1 MIQYDNRQGFKL
13 LFALRGSITRSVAPQ
28 VALCTLLA
36 CLVVG
41 LSTKYIKITVS
52 PTPWVI
58 VGGALGLLLV
68 FRTNTAYDRY
78 WEGRKLFGGL
88 TSATR
93 SLATTFLSSFHDNG
107 NNHLEMKIKF
117 IHLLIAFPKLAKQ
130 ALRDERNIPE
140 LDELLYYLTEKEK
153 EELILSEN
161 PSLTLM
167 LILKGVLY
175 DCVQHGYITDFQV
188 VSMEEKLDS
197 MLISLGGC
205 ERIRKTPIPFAY
217 VVHLKGLLG
226 VFCTTLPLGLIE
238 GMGWASVFATLF
250 VSFAFLGIEEIGVEI
265 EDPFGED
272 PNDLPLDDICNGIER
287 NLLYVLEQANRLASE
302 VEETIKAI

>member
-28 VALCTLLA
+28 VALCTLLS
-36 CLVVG
+36 CLLVA
-41 LSTKYIKITVS
+41 LSTKFVKITVS

-78 WEGRKLFGGL
+78 WEGRKLFGGI

-93 SLATTFLSSFHDNG
+93 SLATSFLSSFRDKG
-107 NNHLEMKIKF
+107 NNHLEIKMKF

-130 ALRDERNIPE
+130 ALRDERNMPE
-140 LDELLYYLTEKEK
+140 LDELLYFLPEKEK

-161 PSLTLM
+161 PPLTLM
-167 LILKGVLY
+167 LILKGVIY
-175 DCVQHGYITDFQV
+175 DSVQHGYITEYQI
-188 VSMEEKLDS
+188 VSLEEKLDS
-197 MLISLGGC
+197 LLVSLGGC

-226 VFCTTLPLGLIE
+226 VFSTTMPLGLIE

-272 PNDLPLDDICNGIER
+272 PNDLPLDDICSGIER
-287 NLLYVLEQANRLASE
+287 SLLYILEQSNRMA
-302 VEETIKAI
+302 VEAGGKVEAI